1 MTTNPESDPGAPPF
15 HLAELPPTDA
25 QLLFYALNDAIA
37 YASDLEGTCRAD
49 GFFRHAEILRGRRE
63 SYERI
68 KRELP
73 RLRFRVLEGGRR

>member
-1 MTTNPESDPGAPPF
+1 MQTNPESDSGAAPF
-15 HLAELPPTDA
+15 AVHLAPADA
-25 QLLFYALNDAIA
+25 QLMLYALSDAIA
-37 YASDLEGTCRAD
+37 HVSDLEGTCRAD
-49 GFFRHAEILRGRRE
+49 GFFRHAEILKGRRE